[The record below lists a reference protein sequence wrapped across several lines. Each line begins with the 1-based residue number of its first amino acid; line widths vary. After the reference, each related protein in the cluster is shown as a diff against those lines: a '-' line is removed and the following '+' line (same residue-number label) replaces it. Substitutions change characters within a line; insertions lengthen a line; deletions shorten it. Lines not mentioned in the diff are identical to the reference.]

1 MANLIDKDI
10 LKKDI
15 YFKICNKCKGP
26 VDSTLDDCNCII
38 KKVIVVIDSQD
49 IDEKEL
55 NNG

>member
-10 LKKDI
+10 LKRDI

-38 KKVIVVIDSQD
+38 KKVIAVIDSQD
-49 IDEKEL
+49 IEKEL